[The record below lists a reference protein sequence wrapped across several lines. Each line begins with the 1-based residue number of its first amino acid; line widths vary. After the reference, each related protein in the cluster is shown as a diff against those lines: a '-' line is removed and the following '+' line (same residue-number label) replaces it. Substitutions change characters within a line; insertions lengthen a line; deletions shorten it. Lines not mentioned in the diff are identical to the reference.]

1 MAGSKPVGNR
11 VQTSPALSH
20 LLRAGQR
27 YWSRLGNQMAAA
39 MAFFSVLAMVP
50 VLMFVF
56 SGLGFTLTVIR
67 PDLLGEV
74 QIFIVD
80 HVKAGPVQDQVLV
93 LLSAYMSDW
102 RRIGVLAAVFGL
114 VIGAAWVANLKGV
127 IRGMTRPNF
136 DEVHFKHN
144 PVVEQLINLG
154 LMLVMVVLMIVTFAA
169 NVIGT
174 QLSGWI
180 VHLIGVDNPEV
191 AAFLVGTA
199 SFALSLLTAILL
211 FYLMYRYFPVDAPS
225 HTPLI
230 RGSIGA
236 GTCFVALQ
244 VGASLVTGLFSLG
257 RAAQLFGPVIVAML
271 VINLFATVV
280 LFWAAWIA
288 TWDQP
293 ALSAFLSPGDSILLR
308 GDDEEPTETF

>member
-1 MAGSKPVGNR
+1 M
-11 VQTSPALSH
+11 QTSPVLAH

-80 HVKAGPVQDQVLV
+80 HIKAGPVQDQVLV

-102 RRIGVLAAVFGL
+102 RRIGVVAAVFGL
-114 VIGAAWVANLKGV
+114 VIGSTWVANLKGV
-127 IRGMTRPNF
+127 IRGMVRPNF

-144 PVVEQLINLG
+144 PVVEQVINLG
-154 LMLVMVVLMIVTFAA
+154 LMLVMVVLIVVTFVT

-174 QLSGWI
+174 QFSGWI
-180 VHLIGVDNPEV
+180 VHLIGVDNPRAV
-191 AAFLVGTA
+191 AVLVGIA
-199 SFALSLLTAILL
+199 SFALSLVTATLL
-211 FYLMYRYFPVDAPS
+211 FYLMYRYLPVDTPQR
-225 HTPLI
+225 TPLL
-230 RGSIGA
+230 RGSVGA
-236 GTCFVALQ
+236 GVSFVIIQA
-244 VGASLVTGLFSLG
+244 GASLVTGLFSLG

-293 ALSAFLSPGDSILLR
+293 ALSGFLSPGDSILMR
-308 GDDEEPTETF
+308 GDDQPQPGV